1 MIPTNTYFLYDS
13 KSYYSMQFKKKFF
26 YKTPLCFA
34 VQNENIEI
42 IKLLLSRD
50 DINIDEKNLIPR
62 NKRFVDHQQQ
72 QKNEIIKINKTALY
86 IAAEN
91 GNLEIIKLLLEKKGG
106 DFESEYQISI

>member
-1 MIPTNTYFLYDS
+1 M
-13 KSYYSMQFKKKFF
+13 
-26 YKTPLCFA
+26 
-34 VQNENIEI
+34 
-42 IKLLLSRD
+42 
-50 DINIDEKNLIPR
+50 IPR